1 MHISHLLPIA
11 GKVLVCG
18 PNWLGDSIMC
28 MPALQALRRR
38 SPSCRITM
46 LVKPQMGS
54 LWKMHSAVDEVIE
67 MGLAAMGTLQTVKV
81 VKARTCEEALVFPN
95 SFRSALV
102 PYLARVPVRVG
113 MVGHGRVWMLTNVIR
128 APVKLERR
136 HQLWEYFEIAG
147 LADNAGEL
155 EAPRLSVP
163 ESALSAARGRLG
175 AAGLLR
181 SASYAG
187 QGGAWIGFVP
197 GAARGPSKQW
207 PPDHFAEAGRRLTA
221 TTPCRVIVLGTANEA
236 ELCRRVAEGI
246 GKAAISVA
254 GETSLAE
261 FAAMLS
267 LCRVVAANDS
277 GGMHM
282 ATAVGAR
289 AVGIFGL
296 TDPVKTGPIGPGHRA
311 IGHNESGAHS
321 RNIPRD
327 SKEARDALRAIA
339 PERVVAAVMGLL
351 NG

>member
-1 MHISHLLPIA
+1 MHIAHLFPVA
-11 GKVLVCG
+11 GKVLICG

-28 MPALQALRRR
+28 MPALQTLRRLC
-38 SPSCRITM
+38 PSCHVSM
-46 LVKPQMGS
+46 LVKPKMGA
-54 LWKMHSAVDEVIE
+54 LWKMHSALDEVIE
-67 MGLAAMGTLQTVKV
+67 MAPAGTVQTVKA
-81 VKARTCEEALVFPN
+81 VKARKCEAALIFPN

-102 PYLARVPVRVG
+102 PYLARVPVRRG

-128 APVKLERR
+128 APVKPELR
-136 HQLWEYFEIAG
+136 HQLWEYYEIAG
-147 LADNAGEL
+147 LADNAGEP
-155 EAPRLSVP
+155 EAPRLSIP

-187 QGGAWIGFVP
+187 QGCPWIGIIP

-207 PPDHFAEAGRRLTA
+207 PPEHFVEAGRQLA
-221 TTPCRVIVLGTANEA
+221 AKAPCRVIVLGTAGEA
-236 ELCRRVAEGI
+236 RLCRQVADGI
-246 GKAAISVA
+246 GSEAISVA

-261 FAAMLS
+261 FAALLS

-282 ATAVGAR
+282 ASAVGAKV
-289 AVGIFGL
+289 VGIFGL
-296 TDPVKTGPIGPGHRA
+296 TDPAKTGPIGPGHRV
-311 IGHNESGAHS
+311 ICHNESGAHS
-321 RNIPRD
+321 RDIPRD
-327 SKEARDALRAIA
+327 SREARDALRAIV